1 MSSENNHSEKKSVWI
16 IEDNQHFRKTL
27 VGLIN
32 QSEDFICKYY
42 YSSCEDALEFISDV
56 EPPEIILLDIGLP
69 GMSGIEGIK
78 RIKEIS
84 PATLI
89 IILTIHDDHNSVF
102 DAISSGASGYL
113 LKDSSPERVID
124 AFNEVL
130 SGGAPINPQIAKK
143 IIEKFKEN
151 TPLAGNYNLTTREKE
166 ILKLLVDGL
175 NKKQIANKLF
185 LSFHTVNTH
194 IKNIYEKL
202 QVSTRSGVV
211 SKAFKEKLF

>member
-1 MSSENNHSEKKSVWI
+1 MKTINYEEKKSVWI

-32 QSEDFICKYY
+32 QSVEYKCSGS
-42 YSSCEDALEFISDV
+42 YSSCEEAFEFILQT

-69 GMSGIEGIK
+69 GMSGIEGINK
-78 RIKEIS
+78 FKEIS
-84 PATLI
+84 PATMI

-113 LKDSSPERVID
+113 LKDSSPEKVIE

-130 SGGAPINPQIAKK
+130 SGGAPINPQIARKV
-143 IIEKFKEN
+143 IERFKDL
-151 TPLAGNYNLTTREKE
+151 TPVSSNYHLTSREKE
-166 ILKLLVDGL
+166 ILKHLVEGF
-175 NKKQIANKLF
+175 NKKQIAEKLF

-202 QVSTRSGVV
+202 QVNTRGALV
-211 SKAFKEKLF
+211 SKAYKEKLF